1 MYAEA
6 AVDGSEA
13 TIWAPDPTAGGGN
26 LTVDLG
32 ARTKISAI
40 AVDWTDALP
49 ASSSIQVSLDGNTWT
64 SAPPAD
70 ATGHLRNPVNA
81 RYVRVNMTVA
91 SGAPRTG
98 IREVSVT
105 KA

>member
-13 TIWAPDPTAGGGN
+13 TIWAPDATAGGGN

-32 ARTKISAI
+32 SQMTIAGV
-40 AVDWTDALP
+40 AVDWTDARP
-49 ASSSIQVSLDGNTWT
+49 ASSSIQVSLDGNNWT

-70 ATGHLRNPVNA
+70 ATGHLSNPVDA

-98 IREVSVT
+98 IGEVSVT